1 MRDRQDACPRLRLRA
16 KVAEAK
22 CFAPVSVFDP
32 MSARIA
38 EDLGAPAIMLAGS
51 VAALSVLAG
60 PDDATLTLSE
70 LSGLVRRICRV
81 CAVPLIVDAD
91 HGYGNAMSVIRTVEE
106 LEHAGAAA
114 ITIEDTL
121 LPQPFGGEGEP
132 RLVPIDE
139 ACAKLNAALSARRD
153 GNLMII
159 GRTGGAGLA
168 DPEDVARRMRA
179 YADLGCDM
187 VFVRGVETREQVL
200 HVTEGMAVPVFL
212 GTSNPD
218 LRDPDWL
225 AGRNVRVVLKGHRPM
240 AAAYHAARAAMAAEL
255 GGGAPPAAMTAAEL
269 KALYR
274 GDDAEER
281 AGRFL
286 GAAPS
291 RSAHHT

>member
-1 MRDRQDACPRLRLRA
+1 MRDRHDAGPRGRLRA
-16 KVAEAK
+16 RVAEAS
-22 CFAPVSVFDP
+22 CFSPISVFDP

-38 EDLGAPAIMLAGS
+38 EELGAPAIMLAGS

-114 ITIEDTL
+114 VTIEDTF
-121 LPQPFGGEGEP
+121 LPQPFGAEGGP
-132 RLVPIDE
+132 QLVPIDE

-153 GNLMII
+153 RNLMIV

-168 DPEDVARRMRA
+168 DPDDVARRMRA

-187 VFVRGVETREQVL
+187 VFVRGIETREQVL
-200 HVTEGMAVPVFL
+200 YVTEGMTVPVFL
-212 GTSNPD
+212 GTSNPE
-218 LRDPDWL
+218 LRDPNWL
-225 AGRNVRVVLKGHRPM
+225 AGRNVRIVLRGHRPM
-240 AAAYHAARAAMAAEL
+240 AAAYHAARAAMVAEL
-255 GGGAPPAAMTAAEL
+255 GGGTPPAAMTASEL
-269 KALYR
+269 KTLYR
-274 GDDAEER
+274 GDDAEGR
-281 AGRFL
+281 AWRFL
-286 GAAPS
+286 GAAPP
-291 RSAHHT
+291 RSVHHT

>member
-1 MRDRQDACPRLRLRA
+1 
-16 KVAEAK
+16 
-22 CFAPVSVFDP
+22 

-60 PDDATLTLSE
+60 PDDTTLTLSE
-70 LSGLVRRICRV
+70 LAGLVRRICRAS
-81 CAVPLIVDAD
+81 AVPLIVDAD
-91 HGYGNAMSVIRTVEE
+91 HGYGNAINVIRTVEE

-114 ITIEDTL
+114 VTIEDTL
-121 LPQPFGGEGEP
+121 LPQPFGTAGGAQ
-132 RLVPIDE
+132 LVPIDE
-139 ACAKLNAALSARRD
+139 ACGKLEAALTARRD
-153 GNLMII
+153 PDLMII

-168 DPEDVARRMRA
+168 DPDDVARRMRA
-179 YADLGCDM
+179 YGDLGCDM
-187 VFVRGVETREQVL
+187 VFVRGIETREQVL
-200 HVTEGMAVPVFL
+200 HVTEGMTVPVFL

-225 AGRNVRVVLKGHRPM
+225 AGRNVRIVLRGHRPM

-255 GGGAPPAAMTAAEL
+255 GGGAPPEAMAASDL
-269 KALYR
+269 KTLYR
-274 GDDAEER
+274 GEEAEAR
-281 AGRFL
+281 AARFL